1 MRPPADP
8 DAVRWLAPTRQL
20 DLSHPKLRITAQKL
34 TQARQTWP
42 ARAAALHDFVRRMPF
57 AATADSAG
65 MRASDVLI
73 AGEGDCHSK
82 GLLFTALCRAAGLPA
97 RLWFY
102 TLRPHFLDG
111 LLPRGRRPERLAH
124 AVAQVLVEGCWVR
137 TDGYVVDPIL
147 FAQAKHRLA
156 ETGEPCGWG
165 LVRGAIGAWDGRS
178 DCIHQFAPADVLAV
192 HGPFDE
198 PAQFHEAGGAP
209 ATSWLARIEY
219 AAGVHLL
226 NRRVAE
232 VRRCQRVPAVPAR

>member
-1 MRPPADP
+1 MRPSADP
-8 DAVRWLAPTRQL
+8 DAARWLAPTRQL

-57 AATADSAG
+57 AAAADTAD
-65 MRASDVLI
+65 MTASDVL
-73 AGEGDCHSK
+73 AVGVGDCHTK

-102 TLRPHFLDG
+102 TLRPRFLDG
-111 LLPRGRRPERLAH
+111 LLPHGRRPEVLAH
-124 AVAQVLVEGCWVR
+124 AVAQVLVDGCWVR

-156 ETGEPCGWG
+156 ETGEACGWG
-165 LVRGAIGAWDGRS
+165 LVRGASGAWDGRS
-178 DCIHQFAPADVLAV
+178 DCIHQFAPPDVLAL

-198 PAQFHEAGGAP
+198 PAQFHQAGGAP
-209 ATSWLARIEY
+209 GTSWLARIEY

-232 VRRCQRVPAVPAR
+232 VRRCDGAAIALAR